1 MIHQQATLRT
11 KKTPCL
17 HLAVSSIRILSAP
30 THSKNRKEAS
40 TENGKTK
47 KTYRCRKP
55 MVSETDQIKMVAF
68 PTSKID
74 LFRYIPSRP
83 SSEKIH
89 QATATSKQRLVPL
102 TAAGG
107 QISQAPRPPRSR
119 WKWRCRRCRH
129 RQHMQQ
135 TWDRTQSS
143 QVFTFPKPIG
153 SMVLLYMVTWIPSIY
168 HNIPQMLA
176 YIPAPWI
183 LWETLEVV
191 ELIIRKELDGPK

>member
-1 MIHQQATLRT
+1 M
-11 KKTPCL
+11 
-17 HLAVSSIRILSAP
+17 V
-30 THSKNRKEAS
+30 
-40 TENGKTK
+40 K
-47 KTYRCRKP
+47 KTYIDVEKPWFRKL
-55 MVSETDQIKMVAF
+55 IKSKWCLF
-68 PTSKID
+68 PH
-74 LFRYIPSRP
+74 LEFRSFQVPSSRA
-83 SSEKIH
+83 SSEKIR
-89 QATATSKQRLVPL
+89 QAAATSKQRLVPL

-107 QISQAPRPPRSR
+107 QISQAPRRPRPTRPR

-143 QVFTFPKPIG
+143 QVFTFPKPRG

-191 ELIIRKELDGPK
+191 ELIIRKELDGPT